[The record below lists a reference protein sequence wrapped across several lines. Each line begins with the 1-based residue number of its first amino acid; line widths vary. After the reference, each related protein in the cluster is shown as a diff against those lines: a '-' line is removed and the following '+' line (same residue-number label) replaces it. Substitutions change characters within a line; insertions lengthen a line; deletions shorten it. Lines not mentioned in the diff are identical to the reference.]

1 MKLKYYFAGLSLSTF
16 LLAGT
21 SLFGDVASE
30 MLAAVFPLFL
40 TGTLGVSVSLVGVI
54 EGVAPAIQNLT
65 QGFSGWLS
73 DRLQRHKA
81 IALFGY
87 ALSAIAKPMIG
98 LATGWQG
105 VLVARSLDRFGA
117 GTRSAPRDA
126 LIAASVDEAHRGKAF
141 GLEGFGDNLG
151 ACLGPLVTMALITLA
166 GVPLHS
172 IFFLT
177 LIPGAIATL
186 LTLFAK
192 GDRAAPKRAKK
203 LAPSVERFP
212 KVYWRYL
219 AVTALFGLGNSTN
232 AFLILRTQNLGA
244 SMSATILIYASFN
257 LVAALASFPAG
268 YLSDKWGRKRVLL
281 GAFAIFVVVYVGFG
295 LATNRILIGL
305 LFALYGTFEGAF
317 RAVGKAMATDF
328 VPREA
333 RASGIGWYSTTV
345 GLSGLV
351 ASVVGGQLWTHV
363 NPAATF
369 LYGAV
374 FAGVGLIALQFLI
387 PTASSAALE

>member
-1 MKLKYYFAGLSLSTF
+1 MKLKGNFAGLSLSTF

-30 MLAAVFPLFL
+30 MLYPVLPLFL
-40 TGTLGVSVSLVGVI
+40 GTLGVSVSLIGVI
-54 EGVAPAIQNLT
+54 EGVAPAIQNVT

-87 ALSAIAKPMIG
+87 SLSAIAKPLIG
-98 LATGWQG
+98 FATGWPG

-126 LIAASVDEAHRGKAF
+126 LIAASADEAHRGKAF

-151 ACLGPLVTMALITLA
+151 ACLGPLVTLALVTYA
-166 GVPLHS
+166 GVQLHS

-177 LIPGAIATL
+177 LVPGTIATL

-192 GDRAAPKRAKK
+192 GERAEVTRPEKSTEKSTEKRG
-203 LAPSVERFP
+203 PSVERFP
-212 KVYWRYL
+212 RVYWRYL

-232 AFLILRTQNLGA
+232 AFLILRTQNLGV
-244 SMSATILIYASFN
+244 SLSTTILIYACFN

-281 GAFAIFVVVYVGFG
+281 AAFAIFVVVYVGFG

-351 ASVVGGQLWTHV
+351 ASVVGGQLWTHLD
-363 NPAATF
+363 PAATF
-369 LYGAV
+369 LYGAA
-374 FAGVGLIALQFLI
+374 FASVGVIALQFLI
-387 PTASSAALE
+387 PG